1 MKLYVAYDEVAG
13 KMIGIFSSNVA
24 RISAVISYF
33 DYLKDDQEE
42 LALAVENDIIYSEYI
57 LDEGAK

>member
-1 MKLYVAYDEVAG
+1 MKLYIAYDEVAG

-33 DYLKDDQEE
+33 DYLKDDPEE
-42 LALAVENDIIYSEYI
+42 LALAVDNDIVYSEHI
-57 LDEGAK
+57 LDEGVK

>member
-33 DYLKDDQEE
+33 DYLKDDPEE
-42 LALAVENDIIYSEYI
+42 LALAVDNDIVYSEHI
-57 LDEGAK
+57 LDEGVK